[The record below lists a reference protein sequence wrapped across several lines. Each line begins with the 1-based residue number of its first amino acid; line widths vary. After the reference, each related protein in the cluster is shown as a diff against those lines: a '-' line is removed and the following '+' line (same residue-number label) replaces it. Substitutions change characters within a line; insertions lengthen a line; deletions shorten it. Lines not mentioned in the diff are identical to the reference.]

1 MSASI
6 SGAQPARPSGALL
19 FRAGLI
25 TVVVAVA
32 ANLIVRAILG
42 LFMTFDPAFLP
53 LTFGPIAIFTALG
66 VALGALVFAF
76 IARRS
81 ARPNRTWRIVAVVA
95 LIVSILPNFAS
106 MANPSAM
113 PFPGGTAAGFAV
125 LILFHIVAG
134 LVAIVLLPRLAH
146 TK

>member
-6 SGAQPARPSGALL
+6 SGTPSARPSGATL

-25 TVVVAVA
+25 TVVVAVV
-32 ANLIVRAILG
+32 ANLVARALLG

-53 LTFGPIAIFTALG
+53 LTYGPIAIFTALG
-66 VALGALVFAF
+66 VAVGALVFAF

-81 ARPNRTWRIVAVVA
+81 ARPNRTWTIVAVIA

-106 MANPSAM
+106 MANPTAM
-113 PFPGGTAAGFAV
+113 PFPGGTAGAFAV
-125 LILFHIVAG
+125 LIVFHLVAG
-134 LVAIVLLPRLAH
+134 VIAIVLLPRLAQ

>member
-1 MSASI
+1 MAASI
-6 SGAQPARPSGALL
+6 SGKGWARPSGSTL

-25 TVVVAVA
+25 TVVVAIV
-32 ANLIVRAILG
+32 ANLVVRALLG

-53 LTFGPIAIFTALG
+53 LTYGTLAIFTAVG

-76 IARRS
+76 LARRS
-81 ARPNRTWRIVAVVA
+81 ARPNRTWTIVAVIA

-106 MANPSAM
+106 MANPTAL
-113 PFPGGTAAGFAV
+113 PFPGGSAAGFGA

-134 LVAIVLLPRLAH
+134 LVAILLLPALAK